1 MGPRYILDDATV
13 VAGKAGTTP
22 AASNRRCEGS
32 VTDDMSNQR
41 PDVSDEEIGMRTF
54 QMRKARAIER
64 AMERLRKGLS
74 HEWAKFSNAEI
85 EALGYILGE
94 LWAYIAHDE
103 WDNLQFSTMETADVR
118 RLLNLARE
126 LVNHRRNSVDILQ
139 DANGIIVGR
148 S

>member
-1 MGPRYILDDATV
+1 MG
-13 VAGKAGTTP
+13 
-22 AASNRRCEGS
+22 
-32 VTDDMSNQR
+32 NQR

-64 AMERLRKGLS
+64 AMERLRKGLDL
-74 HEWAKFSNAEI
+74 EWAKFSNAEI
-85 EALGYILGE
+85 EALGYIFGE
-94 LWAYIAHDE
+94 LWAYVAHDE
-103 WDNLQFSTMETADVR
+103 WDRLRFSTLDTTDVR

-139 DANGIIVGR
+139 DANTVIVGK